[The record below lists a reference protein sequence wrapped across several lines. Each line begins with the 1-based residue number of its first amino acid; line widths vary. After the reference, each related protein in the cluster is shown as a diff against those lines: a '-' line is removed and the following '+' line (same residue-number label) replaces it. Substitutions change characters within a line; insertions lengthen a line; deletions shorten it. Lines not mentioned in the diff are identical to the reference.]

1 MALSELPA
9 AVEKFKL
16 IHYLPKADEIAKY
29 TKNASTKKAAAASA
43 KAQRQE
49 AVQLLKLERTR

>member
-9 AVEKFKL
+9 AV
-16 IHYLPKADEIAKY
+16 IHDLPKADEIAK
-29 TKNASTKKAAAASA
+29 NANSASTKKAAAASA

-49 AVQLLKLERTR
+49 AVQLLRLERTR